1 MVMLRGAAGAGF
13 AGGSWAWA
21 RKGVRNRAATI
32 QKRNR
37 IKHLR
42 EGMELTAGRAIPAR
56 RRRKRQDFKT
66 ENTSSVLSVS
76 VPGRE
81 AAARLR
87 PCKATI
93 TFSWWVWVRA
103 MTVARDARARGRL

>member
-1 MVMLRGAAGAGF
+1 MLMLRGAAGAGF
-13 AGGSWAWA
+13 GGGSWAWA

-42 EGMELTAGRAIPAR
+42 EGMELTAGEQFRQGEGGKGKISKR
-56 RRRKRQDFKT
+56 RTRPLCAPCVCAGKR
-66 ENTSSVLSVS
+66 
-76 VPGRE
+76 

-93 TFSWWVWVRA
+93 TSSWWVWVRA